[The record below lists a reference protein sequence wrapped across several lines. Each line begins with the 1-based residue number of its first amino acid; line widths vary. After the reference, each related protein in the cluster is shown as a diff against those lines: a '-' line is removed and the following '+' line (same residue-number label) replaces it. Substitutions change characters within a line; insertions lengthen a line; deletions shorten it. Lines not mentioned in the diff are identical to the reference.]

1 MAVTFGESFVGGL
14 FGFRRTYGSL
24 ARIEADSVGS
34 LKGDWLEALRR
45 IGPWRESRG
54 PKATSISFY
63 FLVPESIADETRS
76 FLGDV
81 LFSPRKTPPELA
93 GLVVEAVVFHPD
105 GSVTLE
111 STFRAS

>member
-1 MAVTFGESFVGGL
+1 MAVTFDESFVGGL

-24 ARIEADSVGS
+24 VRIEAASVGT

-45 IGPWRESRG
+45 IGPWRENRG
-54 PKATSISFY
+54 SKAKSISFY
-63 FLVPESIADETRS
+63 FIVPEAIAGETRS

-81 LFSPRKTPPELA
+81 LFSPRKTAQELA

-105 GSVTLE
+105 GSVSFE